1 MDKWIEGD
9 FVWID
14 VKKVSAISCEDLYDK
29 EQGKYKYLL
38 YVFID
43 GQKILFDW
51 RYTMDSLYNLIKQIQ
66 ELQKVLLEG

>member
-1 MDKWIEGD
+1 MDKWIEGE

-14 VKKVSAISCEDLYDK
+14 VTKVTAISCEDLYDEK
-29 EQGKYKYLL
+29 KRKYKYLL
-38 YVFID
+38 YVFIE

-51 RYTMDSLYNLIKQIQ
+51 RYTMDSIYNLIKQIQ